1 MKKQKIY
8 VTALLLSVFFLA
20 GCSKDSKL
28 QVVVRKETPEGATTS
43 EESSES
49 IREQVQAPET
59 LNTTLE
65 FPEMTVEVNARV
77 VVPDV
82 TGIRQ
87 KKVESRIFEDR
98 DFKLIEEE
106 LFQGGGIYD
115 GINETAEFPE
125 KEAGMA
131 TDAQMAE
138 MSEEMETEALPE
150 LRKPEKDMETSE
162 LIQKAG
168 DVIERI
174 FSKEEPVSIEEING
188 WKNLLQAEK
197 LRKPEKDMETSELIQ
212 KAGDVIERIFSKEEP
227 VSIEEIN
234 GWKNLLQAE
243 KEKEEIK
250 NLKERRKI
258 ELLWMLADE
267 AAYFLE
273 TPSKKVS
280 LKNVRENEG
289 ALVFRDQRA
298 YNVERKIELLWMLA
312 DEAAY
317 FLETPSKKVS
327 LKNVRENEG
336 ALVFRDQRAYN
347 VDMNNEYSEYVSP
360 IVEITDPFVDS
371 FYHVADT
378 IIPEGK
384 KIESIST
391 KEAIKEGVKL
401 LNQLGM
407 KDMTLEQAEKAY
419 LYFYQDQ
426 NYENWRIEEGV
437 RLEFIKNVEGIPV
450 NYGENELILN
460 IDQTGLINWPCEK
473 IKMVISKSGLS
484 GFSWECPGIV
494 EEWQEENPFLLPFS
508 EIEKIFRE
516 MIVSHFW
523 EQMVYYGEG
532 FSGMGLK
539 IEEVRLGYTQVASTS
554 VTGNETNENRGE
566 DGRLTFSGILVPAW
580 SFIGRVVSTEDPGYQ
595 SERFAFMVINA
606 MDGSIIKK

>member
-150 LRKPEKDMETSE
+150 R
-162 LIQKAG
+162 
-168 DVIERI
+168 
-174 FSKEEPVSIEEING
+174 
-188 WKNLLQAEK
+188 
-197 LRKPEKDMETSELIQ
+197 RKPEKDMETSELIQ

-289 ALVFRDQRA
+289 ALVFRDRRA
-298 YNVERKIELLWMLA
+298 YNV
-312 DEAAY
+312 
-317 FLETPSKKVS
+317 V
-327 LKNVRENEG
+327 
-336 ALVFRDQRAYN
+336 
-347 VDMNNEYSEYVSP
+347 MNNEYSEYVSP
-360 IVEITDPFVDS
+360 IVEITDPCVDS
-371 FYHVADT
+371 FFHVADT
-378 IIPEGK
+378 VIQEGK

-391 KEAIKEGVKL
+391 KEAIKEGEKL

-426 NYENWRIEEGV
+426 NYENRRIEEGV

-460 IDQTGLINWPCEK
+460 INQTGLINWPCEK

-539 IEEVRLGYTQVASTS
+539 IEEIRLGYTQVASTS
-554 VTGNETNENRGE
+554 VTGNDTNENRGE